1 MYAIDL
7 RNIEVKL
14 IDTQIFWTLKFMSLI
29 ELGYIEVFYDAFL

>member
-7 RNIEVKL
+7 RNIEVL